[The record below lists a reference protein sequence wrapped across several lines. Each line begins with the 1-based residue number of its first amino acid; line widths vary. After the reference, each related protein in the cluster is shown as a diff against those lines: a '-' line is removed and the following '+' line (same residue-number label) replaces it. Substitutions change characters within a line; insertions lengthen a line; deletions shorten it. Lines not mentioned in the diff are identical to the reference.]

1 MKAFVFRKTGEP
13 KEVLTL
19 EDTPQRTPGP
29 DEVVVR
35 MRLSPVH
42 ASDLHVLR
50 GRFGRQPTLPA
61 TPGFEG
67 MGIVEAVG
75 SNVKGLSIGIRVV
88 LLDVFGTWRTHV
100 LAPAERVIRV
110 PDGVTDEDAAQAL
123 INPVTAVAMTLNVH
137 KLAAG
142 DTLLQTAA
150 GSTIGRLVLQIAKL
164 NGFRTINLVRR
175 PEQIPEILALGGDVV
190 ICTADEDWQQQ
201 VTAAAGEKGI
211 LHAIDCVAGP
221 VGAGVVR
228 CLAPGGRVLVY
239 GALSS
244 HRQTD
249 VSGFQMPV
257 FAPQLIYKS
266 SIIQGW
272 YIFHWMAERPLDESR
287 ETIETVLNH
296 LASGALRLLSA
307 KRYPISMIGDA
318 LASAEA
324 SGREGKPLLD
334 FTDENA

>member
-1 MKAFVFRKTGEP
+1 
-13 KEVLTL
+13 
-19 EDTPQRTPGP
+19 
-29 DEVVVR
+29 
-35 MRLSPVH
+35 
-42 ASDLHVLR
+42 
-50 GRFGRQPTLPA
+50 
-61 TPGFEG
+61 
-67 MGIVEAVG
+67 
-75 SNVKGLSIGIRVV
+75 
-88 LLDVFGTWRTHV
+88 
-100 LAPAERVIRV
+100 
-110 PDGVTDEDAAQAL
+110 
-123 INPVTAVAMTLNVH
+123 MTLSVH

-142 DTLLQTAA
+142 DALLQTAA

-164 NGFRTINLVRR
+164 KGFRTINLVRR
-175 PEQIPEILALGGDVV
+175 PEQVSEIQKLGGDVV

-211 LHAIDCVAGP
+211 LHAIDCVGGT

-257 FAPQLIYKS
+257 FVPQLIYKS

-272 YIFHWMAERPLDESR
+272 FLFHWMAGLPLDESR
-287 ETIETVLNH
+287 EAVETVLSY
-296 LASGALRLLSA
+296 LASGALRLPLA

-318 LASAEA
+318 LASAES
-324 SGREGKPLLD
+324 SGRDGKPLLD
-334 FTDENA
+334 FTEENA